1 MCQFYLNNSV
11 KNFRKVKTIVVVGSS
26 VMLSVGTESRRL
38 IAEGYDG
45 ILWVKEMF
53 YIRD

>member
-1 MCQFYLNNSV
+1 
-11 KNFRKVKTIVVVGSS
+11 
-26 VMLSVGTESRRL
+26 MLGVGTKSRRL
-38 IAEGYDG
+38 IAKRYDG